1 MPSAVVSV
9 AISPCPNDVVIF
21 GAWILG
27 RVGLPDARAAFAFE
41 DVETLNEA
49 ALAGTYD
56 VVKVSAAMAAPLAA
70 TYAVL
75 PSGAAFGFGAGP
87 KLVVDKDF
95 SGRPRTIAVPG
106 LRTTAATL
114 LRAALAGDDPALP
127 PPDAA
132 FVPVRYDAIVD
143 AVRSGRAEAGLLIHE
158 TALAAADHGL
168 RLVLDLGRWWE
179 GRLPGVPV
187 PLGVILAKKSLGPAR
202 IAALGELLRQSLGA
216 AAAQP
221 ELVAPLARLL
231 AREKNEAVIKAHI
244 KAYVGDLSRDMG
256 ETGARALA
264 RLRELAE
271 RAGNGHFPAA
281 SPLPAP
287 YQSC

>member
-1 MPSAVVSV
+1 MSSDVLSV

-27 RVGLPDARAAFAFE
+27 RVGLPGTRATFAFE

-49 ALAGTYD
+49 ALAGSHD
-56 VVKVSAAMAAPLAA
+56 IVKVSAAMAAPLAA

-87 KLVVDKDF
+87 KLVVKKDF
-95 SGRPRTIAVPG
+95 SGRPRTVAVPG

-114 LRAALAGDDPALP
+114 LRAALAPDVPDLP
-127 PPDAA
+127 PPDAP
-132 FVPVRYDAIVD
+132 FLPVRYDAIVD
-143 AVRSGRAEAGLLIHE
+143 AVRSGQAEAGLLIHE

-168 RLVLDLGRWWE
+168 RLLLDLGQWWE
-179 GRLPGVPV
+179 GLLPGVPV
-187 PLGVILAKKSLGPAR
+187 PLGVILAKKSLGETR
-202 IAALGELLRQSLGA
+202 LAALGELLRQSLLTA
-216 AAAQP
+216 RATP

-244 KAYVGDLSRDMG
+244 KAYVGELSLCMG
-256 ETGARALA
+256 ETGVRALS
-264 RLRELAE
+264 RLAKLADL
-271 RAGNGHFPAA
+271 AKSGHFPPG

-287 YQSC
+287 DQCC

>member
-1 MPSAVVSV
+1 MPSDVLSV

-56 VVKVSAAMAAPLAA
+56 VVKVSAAMAAPLAQS
-70 TYAVL
+70 YAVL

-87 KLVVDKDF
+87 KLVVDKNF
-95 SGRPRTIAVPG
+95 SGRPRTVAVPG

-114 LRAALAGDDPALP
+114 LRAALAGDDPGLP
-127 PPDAA
+127 FPDAA

-143 AVRSGRAEAGLLIHE
+143 TVRSGRAEAGLLIHE

-168 RLVLDLGRWWE
+168 RLVLDLGQWWQA
-179 GRLPGVPV
+179 RLPDVPV
-187 PLGVILAKKSLGPAR
+187 PLGVILARKSLGQAR
-202 IAALGELLRQSLGA
+202 LAALGELLRESLLA
-216 AAAQP
+216 AREEP

-231 AREKNEAVIKAHI
+231 AREKNEAVIRAHI
-244 KAYVGDLSRDMG
+244 AAYVGELSLAMG
-256 ETGARALA
+256 KTGAKALSH
-264 RLRELAE
+264 LRELAQMAKE
-271 RAGNGHFPAA
+271 RHFPAA

-287 YQSC
+287 DQYC